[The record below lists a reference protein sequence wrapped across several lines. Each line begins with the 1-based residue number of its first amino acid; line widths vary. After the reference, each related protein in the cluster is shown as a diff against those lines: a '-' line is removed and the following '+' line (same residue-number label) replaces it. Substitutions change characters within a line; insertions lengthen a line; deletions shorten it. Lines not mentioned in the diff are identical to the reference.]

1 MEHPPLQIDQQQSY
15 VLVRA
20 LLSPQEPNNRLRQ
33 AMEDYR
39 QRVES
44 RLPSRAVAS
53 RELPNLRREP

>member
-1 MEHPPLQIDQQQSY
+1 MEHSPPQLDQQQGY
-15 VLVRA
+15 VLVHV
-20 LLSPQEPNNRLRQ
+20 LLSPREPNNRLRQ
-33 AMEDYR
+33 AMEGYR